1 MCEQDKSRSDSE
13 KQRHD
18 TVAAEAMEAASKAK
32 RTRQGWQKGLCTLLL
47 FPVMALAEPGFWH
60 ASKEGRNLWILGSIH
75 VGLDNFYPLP
85 APIEQAWKQSDVLIL
100 ETDMRDISAN
110 ESAQIATMSQLPAGS
125 TLATTLPPALYQQT
139 LKQTRLYGLPDA
151 QINQMQPWV
160 VAITL
165 TQQALQRAGYQPEL
179 GVDEHFASQAMRL
192 GTPIRGLER
201 VPEQALA
208 NLRPW
213 VGAITLTQQAIASAG
228 YQADLGVDE
237 HFAAQ
242 AMRTG
247 MPVRGLE
254 RVPEQLAYIANMGAP
269 LEQDFLDATIKQID
283 TMNDEIP
290 RLMNAWFN
298 GDGTTLSNILRD
310 EQGSAALQEYME
322 RRLLKERNHNW
333 LPKLLAMPEKN
344 QFLVVGA
351 LHLYGPDG
359 LLTLLRQQGYQLQVV
374 TDAHE

>member
-18 TVAAEAMEAASKAK
+18 TVASEAMEAASKAK
-32 RTRQGWQKGLCTLLL
+32 RTRQRWQKGLCTLLL

-201 VPEQALA
+201 VPEQFAYLA
-208 NLRPW
+208 GLS
-213 VGAITLTQQAIASAG
+213 QQEDDFL
-228 YQADLGVDE
+228 QA
-237 HFAAQ
+237 
-242 AMRTG
+242 T
-247 MPVRGLE
+247 
-254 RVPEQLAYIANMGAP
+254 
-269 LEQDFLDATIKQID
+269 LEQIGTMDAEVPKLLQ
-283 TMNDEIP
+283 
-290 RLMNAWFN
+290 AWQA
-298 GDGTTLSNILRD
+298 GDGPALQKLLSQ
-310 EQGSAALQEYME
+310 EQGTSAALQEYME